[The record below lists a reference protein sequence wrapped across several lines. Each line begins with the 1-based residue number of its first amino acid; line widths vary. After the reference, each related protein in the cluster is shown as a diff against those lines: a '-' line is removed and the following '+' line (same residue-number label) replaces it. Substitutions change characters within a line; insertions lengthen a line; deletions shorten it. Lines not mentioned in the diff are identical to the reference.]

1 MDAETANPMLRA
13 TRRIEHAP
21 ALDGLVGALRP
32 YADVLVATPL
42 RCDIF
47 RGRWLGH
54 SLHRVLTDL
63 PIGFWTSANLLDL
76 VGPAG
81 SGAAAQ
87 RMVALGVL
95 SAVPTA
101 VAGAADWT
109 AFDAPEDRRTG
120 MVHAVGN
127 SVALAAFTA
136 SWCARRQGRD
146 GLGRTLGYLGAA
158 VATGAAYL
166 GGHLAEPH

>member
-13 TRRIEHAP
+13 TRRIEHAS
-21 ALDGLVGALRP
+21 ALDGLVSVLRP
-32 YADVLVATPL
+32 YADLLVETPL
-42 RCDIF
+42 RRDIF

-54 SLHRVLTDL
+54 SLHRMLTDL
-63 PIGFWTSANLLDL
+63 PIGFWTCANVLDL
-76 VGPAG
+76 AGPAG
-81 SGAAAQ
+81 SSAAAQ
-87 RMVALGVL
+87 RLVGLGVL

-120 MVHAVGN
+120 VTHALGN

-136 SWCARRQGRD
+136 SWFARRQGRE
-146 GLGRTLGYLGAA
+146 GLGRALGYLGAA
-158 VATGAAYL
+158 VATGAGYL